1 MNLDKKI
8 EKSVRDK
15 NEAQE
20 EEALLFMNPFP
31 GFDVIQ
37 DELDKFQKIDAY
49 LPDAKRGFLQQQLKF
64 HWALFKMCISAMEDK
79 DEKVCGELEW

>member
-1 MNLDKKI
+1 MEATGFNLNILQNSVNFNQKTKQTMNLDKKI

-31 GFDVIQ
+31 GFDVI
-37 DELDKFQKIDAY
+37 
-49 LPDAKRGFLQQQLKF
+49 
-64 HWALFKMCISAMEDK
+64 
-79 DEKVCGELEW
+79 